1 MSIPLG
7 PVALSN
13 LRGITL
19 SLSNSTYTLQGSVT
33 CGGNM
38 DVVDITASDCVFADI
53 NADTLT
59 IASAAQIWSATF
71 ANTLTTPSV
80 ANLADLSVLNATP
93 DGSVLFNSA
102 SGPYI
107 VLSAQYEPM
116 HTPYVSHMYMNKYS
130 TTTNNAGLYILSGT
144 TTKAQIT
151 VSSNESLVLSCVNYQ
166 LQPTAALS
174 KLVYTTATHNKYID
188 GTIMTHTVRADHTN
202 TALASNTYTD
212 LFTVNPQ
219 LSAGNSYKIEF
230 LAILTGLSDA
240 NNANNNFRLSAAGSL
255 AFTTNMAV
263 YHSKNGTGNGSTVL
277 LSTTELNTHAIA
289 VNTVSSAGFQ
299 ITQNAS
305 TGATNRY
312 IEGSIIVDVTAAGA
326 LHLQFSQSEGPSN
339 VVLKTGSYIRVTCLG
354 STGGSNITDGSYV

>member
-188 GTIMTHTVRADHTN
+188 GTIMTHTTGSDRTI
-202 TALASNTYTD
+202 TALAANTYTNMY
-212 LFTVNPQ
+212 TANPV
-219 LSAGNSYKIEF
+219 LSAGNTYSIEF
-230 LAILTGLSDA
+230 AVVMTGLSDT
-240 NNANNNFRLSAAGSL
+240 NNANMSMRLSASGGL
-255 AFTTNMAV
+255 AFTTVIGRYESQYGA
-263 YHSKNGTGNGSTVL
+263 GNSGIFIAA
-277 LSTTELNTHAIA
+277 TETQSPLFT

-299 ITQNAS
+299 
-305 TGATNRY
+305 
-312 IEGSIIVDVTAAGA
+312 VTAAAPSAHVNRMIKGTVIVNVTTTGT
-326 LHLQFSQSEGPSN
+326 LTLQFSQSNGPSD
-339 VVLKTGSYIRVTCLG
+339 VVVKAGSYLGVTCLG
-354 STGGSNITDGSYV
+354 TNSGSDVTDGSYV